1 MRQSSEYALNF
12 LPNQINLKIEILPTQ
27 IYNPI
32 KKVLQ
37 DVWHQTTY
45 AFDLLLQQI
54 LKISF
59 FYFSLLI

>member
-1 MRQSSEYALNF
+1 MKQSSEYALNF

-27 IYNPI
+27 IYNRI